1 MTITLTLKQQKRLE
15 AAVAAGQFAS
25 VEEAVR
31 YAVDHLVLTDADRDD
46 LSWAKP
52 YLDEARASLARG
64 ESVSPEE
71 VFAATDAWFKKR
83 GA

>member
-1 MTITLTLKQQKRLE
+1 MTITLTPEQQKRLE
-15 AAVAAGQFAS
+15 AAVATGQFAS

-31 YAVDHLVLTDADRDD
+31 LAVDQLVPADDLGD

-52 YLDEARASLARG
+52 YLDEARAQIARG
-64 ESVSPEE
+64 ESHSVEE
-71 VFAATDAWFKKR
+71 VFAETDAWLKKR

>member
-1 MTITLTLKQQKRLE
+1 MTITLTPEQQRRLE

-31 YAVDHLVLTDADRDD
+31 WAVDHIVVTDEELGD

-52 YLDEARASLARG
+52 YLDEARAEIARG
-64 ESVSPEE
+64 ETVSAEE
-71 VFAATDAWFKKR
+71 VFAETDAWLKKH

>member
-1 MTITLTLKQQKRLE
+1 MTITLTPEQQKRLE

-31 YAVDHLVLTDADRDD
+31 WAVDQLVTTDDLGD

-52 YLDEARASLARG
+52 YLDEARAEIARG
-64 ESVSPEE
+64 ETLSPEE
-71 VFAATDAWFKKR
+71 VFAETDAWLKKR